1 MMDGHN
7 QLFRLRVGTDG
18 RISLSR
24 HLAIPSTI
32 NLGTIASVPKRV
44 LEAGMEAGDKMQG
57 KVTRRWRK
65 AVTGDPNKRIRDHM
79 KEVPQVKMIDKL
91 SFTFG
96 VLCICGSEWL
106 ALRHADWFPL
116 YYTTIMTTLLLWRLI
131 TYTKDKF
138 QLFML
143 DFCYFINLSVV
154 LQTFFFMS
162 NIDWFKVSLSLSL
175 LVFIK
180 SKLKSTTRQTISSV
194 WDP

>member
-1 MMDGHN
+1 
-7 QLFRLRVGTDG
+7 
-18 RISLSR
+18 
-24 HLAIPSTI
+24 
-32 NLGTIASVPKRV
+32 
-44 LEAGMEAGDKMQG
+44 MQG

-116 YYTTIMTTLLLWRLI
+116 YYATIMTTLLLWRLI

-143 DFCYFINLSVV
+143 GESLTVIGLIVTFFSLDFCYFVNLSVV

-162 NIDWFKVSLSLSL
+162 NINWFKVSTIPPSLC
-175 LVFIK
+175 LVRERPP
-180 SKLKSTTRQTISSV
+180 TG
-194 WDP
+194 

>member
-7 QLFRLRVGTDG
+7 QMFRLRVGTDG

-116 YYTTIMTTLLLWRLI
+116 YCTTIMTTLLLWRLI

-143 DFCYFINLSVV
+143 DFCYFVNLSVA

-162 NIDWFKVSLSLSL
+162 NIDWFKVSPPPTSLCL
-175 LVFIK
+175 LLE
-180 SKLKSTTRQTISSV
+180 S
-194 WDP
+194 

>member
-24 HLAIPSTI
+24 NLAIPSTI
-32 NLGTIASVPKRV
+32 NLGTIAGIASVPKRV

-116 YYTTIMTTLLLWRLI
+116 YYATIMTTLLLWRLI

-143 DFCYFINLSVV
+143 GRHEGSGLARRHSSYF
-154 LQTFFFMS
+154 F
-162 NIDWFKVSLSLSL
+162 
-175 LVFIK
+175 
-180 SKLKSTTRQTISSV
+180 
-194 WDP
+194 

>member
-24 HLAIPSTI
+24 NLAIPSTI
-32 NLGTIASVPKRV
+32 NLGTIAGIASVPKRV

-116 YYTTIMTTLLLWRLI
+116 YYATIMTTLLLWRLI

-143 DFCYFINLSVV
+143 GNPRVQAWSGVTLPFTL
-154 LQTFFFMS
+154 
-162 NIDWFKVSLSLSL
+162 
-175 LVFIK
+175 
-180 SKLKSTTRQTISSV
+180 
-194 WDP
+194 

>member
-1 MMDGHN
+1 
-7 QLFRLRVGTDG
+7 
-18 RISLSR
+18 
-24 HLAIPSTI
+24 
-32 NLGTIASVPKRV
+32 
-44 LEAGMEAGDKMQG
+44 
-57 KVTRRWRK
+57 
-65 AVTGDPNKRIRDHM
+65 M

-116 YYTTIMTTLLLWRLI
+116 YYTAIMAVLLLWRLI

-143 DFCYFINLSVV
+143 DFCYFVNLSVV

-162 NIDWFKVSLSLSL
+162 NIDWFKVSLPVIVFKRKLLSTIIIRIL
-175 LVFIK
+175 CWFI
-180 SKLKSTTRQTISSV
+180 LYHL
-194 WDP
+194 

>member
-1 MMDGHN
+1 
-7 QLFRLRVGTDG
+7 
-18 RISLSR
+18 
-24 HLAIPSTI
+24 
-32 NLGTIASVPKRV
+32 
-44 LEAGMEAGDKMQG
+44 MQG

-116 YYTTIMTTLLLWRLI
+116 YYATIMTTLLLWRLI

-143 DFCYFINLSVV
+143 GESLTVIGHCYFFLFRFLLLRQPLRCAADFLLYVQYQLVQSEYNPSLSV
-154 LQTFFFMS
+154 F
-162 NIDWFKVSLSLSL
+162 
-175 LVFIK
+175 
-180 SKLKSTTRQTISSV
+180 SKRKTTHRLTIS
-194 WDP
+194 WPWGP